1 MASNIGVNEELFAA
15 QHLRKA
21 FMISH
26 PTNTTPIDSVVFAD
40 VENMSKAGLARA
52 ICIKSAAHGRCAML
66 KAYANWRQ
74 YKAQRFEF
82 IEAGFETV
90 DTIRYR
96 GKRKNLVD
104 LQIATDAVEF
114 ALLNPGIENFIVAS
128 GDADFV
134 PLIRKL
140 KQLRRRV
147 VCITLSHGANQLR
160 VEADAY
166 EVVGPSDES
175 DVLTHAC
182 ISDIVRIAREV
193 SAGKPIYLA
202 VLGAAMKDQMPQFSP
217 RKEFGL
223 NWKSLL
229 MLLEKHQLCKLQTVA
244 AGGLLV
250 RFTLSS

>member
-1 MASNIGVNEELFAA
+1 MFS
-15 QHLRKA
+15 Q
-21 FMISH
+21 
-26 PTNTTPIDSVVFAD
+26 PTNTTTIDSVLFAD
-40 VENMSKAGLARA
+40 VENMSQSGLAKA
-52 ICIKSAAHGRCAML
+52 ICLKSEEYSKCVKL
-66 KAYANWRQ
+66 KAYANWNQ

-140 KQLRRRV
+140 KQLQRRV

-160 VEADAY
+160 VEADEY
-166 EVVGPSDES
+166 YVVGPANES

-182 ISDIVRIAREV
+182 IGDIVRVAAEV
-193 SAGKPIYLA
+193 SAGKPMYLA
-202 VLGAAMKDQMPQFSP
+202 VLGAAMKDRMPQFSP

-229 MLLEKHQLCKLQTVA
+229 MLLEKHRLCKLQVVA
-244 AGGLLV
+244 TGGLV
-250 RFTLSS
+250 VSFTVSS